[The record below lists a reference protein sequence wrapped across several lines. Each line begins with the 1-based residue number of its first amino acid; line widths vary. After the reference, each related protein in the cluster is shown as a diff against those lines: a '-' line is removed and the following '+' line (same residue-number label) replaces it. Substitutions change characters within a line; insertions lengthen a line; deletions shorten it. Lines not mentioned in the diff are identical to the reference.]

1 MIAHLLQKGR
11 EEAPVTNYISRAEAD
26 ELCDELI
33 RQFLGGNTKNV
44 YSVDIDGLVSVVLK
58 CPIVYATYAEEDFD
72 KNGFTSDGV
81 TPLRV
86 LDCGEVTERVYP
98 RFTIVLEKY
107 LLRPG
112 EEARRRFTLAHEAG
126 HILASCLDS
135 NVQAWFHRDI
145 DTERFYTAKELHQRM
160 SIAECQANMIAAAL
174 LMPRFLLKDALC
186 ELNGGRKLAVYGTT
200 VFRSRERGILEKM
213 ARRLNVS
220 RTALMIRLRDLG
232 AFQYHD
238 ISEFVQ
244 EELRIEGRPL

>member
-186 ELNGGRKLAVYGTT
+186 ELNGGRQLAVYGTT
-200 VFRSRERGILEKM
+200 VFRSSERGILEKM

-220 RTALMIRLRDLG
+220 RTALIIRLRDLG